1 VKTNRCRC
9 QCACNVNN
17 SVYTSFKHCIT
28 NSAQFSTI
36 IQRSYWYRRH
46 YCHDYIGQYCMSQCM
61 SARYSLNCLYQIK
74 VKI

>member
-46 YCHDYIGQYCMSQCM
+46 YCHDYI
-61 SARYSLNCLYQIK
+61 
-74 VKI
+74 